1 MSNLDKWRNLTRDLE
16 SPDSYVNMGFYY
28 LISCCLQRRVWY
40 GPDYQ
45 RLFPNVYFVLV
56 GDAGVG
62 KGLMISQINS
72 FLRFFEK
79 NDTKLNDVF
88 LETLIRT
95 GQRPSLEDS
104 AGNFRVMQ
112 ADGGEMIA
120 SEKTSKIV
128 KPKLM
133 FPVAADNTTFEALC
147 RSLAD
152 STCSIPLPENPD
164 LAPTGK
170 YLYKSLAF
178 CLEELSSLF
187 GSKTKAEAVSD
198 FLLCAFDCKD
208 YEYDTKHQGT
218 DLLRKPCLGFF
229 GGTTP
234 IFMQRV
240 FSNAIL
246 SDGLCARIIFIYEF
260 SKRQHKFRAED
271 LDDGQRRDREDIRR
285 HIFALSKLVGRVELT
300 PEANDFLKHYF
311 EVRLPRGDV
320 RANKNIKLNSY
331 YERKKVHTLKLA
343 IAVHFADK
351 LDFTI
356 TLDEVERAL
365 AILEDVECRM
375 HYALTFGANPLAQI
389 QKNIIKC
396 LRESSREADNP
407 LVSGK
412 TFKELWISFSDD
424 VREIELQEC
433 LRFVTSTGI
442 IKSMPH
448 PKTNEDIYYF
458 SLTKKV
464 S

>member
-28 LISCCLQRRVWY
+28 LMSCCLQRRVWY

-79 NDTKLNDVF
+79 SDSKLNDVY

-95 GQRPSLEDS
+95 GSRPSLETPE
-104 AGNFRVMQ
+104 GNMRIMQ
-112 ADGGEMIA
+112 PDGREMIA
-120 SEKTSKIV
+120 SDKTNKIV

-147 RSLAD
+147 RSLAE
-152 STCSIPLPENPD
+152 STCSVTLPDNMD

-187 GSKTKAEAVSD
+187 GNKSKAEAISD

-218 DLLRKPCLGFF
+218 DLLRKPCLSFF

-246 SDGLCARIIFIYEF
+246 SDGLCARIVFIYEF
-260 SKRQHKFRAED
+260 SKRHHRFKAAD
-271 LDDGQRRDREDIRR
+271 LDDSQRRDREDIRR
-285 HIFALSKLVGRVELT
+285 HIFSLSKLVGRVELT
-300 PEANDFLKHYF
+300 EEASAFLKHYF
-311 EVRLPRGDV
+311 EVSLPRGHA

-343 IAVHFADK
+343 ISVHFADK
-351 LDFTI
+351 TDFII
-356 TLDEVERAL
+356 TLDEVNKAL
-365 AILEDVECRM
+365 AILEDVESRM

-389 QKNIIKC
+389 QKNIIKSMREAS
-396 LRESSREADNP
+396 RESSDP

-424 VREIELQEC
+424 VREMELQEC
-433 LRFVTSTGI
+433 LRYCVSTGI
-442 IKSMPH
+442 IKSIPH

-458 SLTKKV
+458 SVNK
-464 S
+464 

>member
-1 MSNLDKWRNLTRDLE
+1 MSNIDKWRNLTRDLE

-28 LISCCLQRRVWY
+28 LISCCLQRRIWY

-72 FLRFFEK
+72 FLRFFEHK
-79 NDTKLNDVF
+79 DSKLSEVF

-95 GQRPSLEDS
+95 GARPALENTE
-104 AGNFRVMQ
+104 GNTRIMQ
-112 ADGGEMIA
+112 SEGYAPVGSDKA
-120 SEKTSKIV
+120 SKLV
-128 KPKLM
+128 KPKLL

-147 RSLAD
+147 RTLAD
-152 STCSIPLPENPD
+152 STCSIPLPENQD
-164 LAPTGK
+164 LAPTGR

-187 GSKTKAEAVSD
+187 GSKAKAEAISD

-218 DLLRKPCLGFF
+218 DILRKPCLSFF

-240 FSNAIL
+240 FTNAIL
-246 SDGLCARIIFIYEF
+246 SDGLCARIIFVYEF
-260 SKRQHKFRAED
+260 SKRQHKFKASD
-271 LDDGQRRDREDIRR
+271 LDDLQKRDREDIRR

-300 PEANDFLKHYF
+300 AEAEAFLKHYF
-311 EVRLPRGDV
+311 EVLLPKGTV

-331 YERKKVHTLKLA
+331 YERKKVHTLK
-343 IAVHFADK
+343 IAMSVHFADK
-351 LDFTI
+351 TDFVI
-356 TLDEVERAL
+356 TLEEVQKAL
-365 AILEDVECRM
+365 AILEDVESRM
-375 HYALTFGANPLAQI
+375 HYALTFGSNPLAQI

-396 LRESSREADNP
+396 LREASRESADP

-424 VREIELQEC
+424 VRELELQEC
-433 LRFVTSTGI
+433 LRFVTNTGI
-442 IKSMPH
+442 IKTVPH

-458 SLTKKV
+458 NASR